1 MSEIVNTSLPPSGL
15 CKLMFRGSEEPEGGG
30 GPLGNFHFSFHTPN
44 RNDSCC
50 LSDLLKIAPHKEH
63 FFACVIVHTGFVL

>member
-1 MSEIVNTSLPPSGL
+1 MPDIVNTSLSTSGL
-15 CKLMFRGSEEPEGGG
+15 CKLMFGGSLEPEGGG
-30 GPLGNFHFSFHTPN
+30 RPLGNFHFSFQTQN

-50 LSDLLKIAPHKEH
+50 LSGLLKIAPHKEH

>member
-15 CKLMFRGSEEPEGGG
+15 CKLMLRGSEETEGEGGH
-30 GPLGNFHFSFHTPN
+30 LGNFHISFHNPS

-50 LSDLLKIAPHKEH
+50 LSDLLKIAPHKKH
-63 FFACVIVHTGFVL
+63 FFVCVIVHPGFVL